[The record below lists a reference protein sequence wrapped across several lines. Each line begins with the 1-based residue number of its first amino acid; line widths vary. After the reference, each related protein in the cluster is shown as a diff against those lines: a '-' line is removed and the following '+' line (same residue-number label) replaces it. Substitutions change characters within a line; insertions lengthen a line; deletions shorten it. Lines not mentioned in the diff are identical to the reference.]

1 MFNPFFI
8 MPDCENL
15 LWIKM
20 YDKVSFVLILLICLL
35 SVTKIK
41 LLFKWADKETLRY
54 SDKQNHIIELAI
66 M

>member
-1 MFNPFFI
+1 
-8 MPDCENL
+8 
-15 LWIKM
+15 M